1 MSRILGAICELVAM
15 VTDVW
20 CVFVDYTKGSL
31 SSTCSLNSENPYATI
46 NDPPAICK
54 HSESSYVEMKSPAH
68 HDHMTPCCPSP
79 ASATPSRN
87 VYDMGAL
94 GPRQVLSVDSVTMPT
109 VMSFSSPEPTVSVVQ
124 GVVAA
129 AIPGLPGY
137 VQNPYDLP
145 RNSHIPCHYDVLP
158 VRASP
163 SHSQTPP
170 LPGSPTS
177 SLL

>member
-1 MSRILGAICELVAM
+1 MA
-15 VTDVW
+15 TDRC

-31 SSTCSLNSENPYATI
+31 SSTCSLDSENPYATI
-46 NDPPAICK
+46 NDPPALCK

-68 HDHMTPCCPSP
+68 HGQGAPRSP
-79 ASATPSRN
+79 PRAAASATPSRN
-87 VYDMGAL
+87 IYDAGTFVCRLPRRSHCNQWCPL
-94 GPRQVLSVDSVTMPT
+94 GCDPVAGVTI
-109 VMSFSSPEPTVSVVQ
+109 VWFSPPEPTVSVVQ
-124 GVVAA
+124 GAVAV

-137 VQNPYDLP
+137 AQNPYDLP